1 MWWRNGIE
9 TSMQLTSPQARDWKQ
24 KLLRATAGFVF
35 KGSRV
40 YCNERRALRQVGSRV
55 PSFAKVDILG
65 TVDLQK
71 NSCSYN
77 CTDFVFSPCFCIIKG
92 LCKMGVILVR
102 CTGIMRWAVLSHFSP
117 IQLFVTLWTGPP
129 GSSVHGILQ
138 ARILEWVA
146 VPFSRGIF
154 STQGL
159 NLSLHIAG
167 RFFTAE
173 PSGKPC
179 VNQLE
184 SSVSWLER
192 EVRDSWETQNPTAAW

>member
-1 MWWRNGIE
+1 M
-9 TSMQLTSPQARDWKQ
+9 
-24 KLLRATAGFVF
+24 
-35 KGSRV
+35 
-40 YCNERRALRQVGSRV
+40 
-55 PSFAKVDILG
+55 
-65 TVDLQK
+65 DLQK

-129 GSSVHGILQ
+129 GSSVHWILQ

-159 NLSLHIAG
+159 NLSLRIAG

-192 EVRDSWETQNPTAAW
+192 EVRDSWETQNPIAAWKDLGIFPGLKTYSGKRENDWTANLFLVKWGILNADTWCPLEEQVFSIGDRQFQGTSQ